1 MRLVAVTVASA
12 VALSAVSAV
21 SVAQAVEGIQTA
33 KAAPAKPPAPSG
45 PVPKLPAN
53 LPVTVDDAADYD
65 GQSLCDPAPKPGA
78 VKLAGVLNATYGGAA
93 VQVTRGCTVGGQS
106 EHKEGR
112 ALDWMRSIRNAKDA
126 AQVSAFLAW
135 LMATDEAG
143 NEYAMARRL
152 GVMYVAWNNKM
163 WRAYDP
169 GRGWAYFKGCDAANR
184 QAPGWDNTCHRNHVH
199 ISLSWDG
206 AAGLTSFYSGRAVT
220 TASCASWYSSPG
232 AVPAASNVTFTA
244 SVPRRVFNS
253 TTGAGAPGVCRVTA
267 PRWSSDSRKTV
278 IKVAGVS
285 GVPATGV
292 RAVLV
297 RVTALRGNSPAPVTI
312 GASGGTPGTAIT
324 IPTSKGAGSIMTAV
338 PLGADGSLTVST
350 STGAVDV
357 IVDVLGWYTNAE
369 TVQSPRPQGFPA
381 ITSSYAAT
389 ARTVYASGPI
399 AKGSAKTLGFIGRAG
414 LPKSTLRSVTV
425 VASTYSATRTG
436 RILVTLANGTPLAS
450 LPYAAGRTI
459 GTTVVIP
466 IADAGRIVLR
476 NKGSVSARMRFDL
489 VSFTAA
495 SGRTTRDTTMVSPRT
510 IHSTKA
516 SAGPREITVVK
527 VAGVSGVPATNVR
540 AVLVQVA
547 SSKSTVDGF
556 VQLWASGGGR
566 PHGRSAGVQRGVAGG
581 SVIAVPVGADG
592 SIAISSSAAGLPFS
606 VRVLGWL
613 RR

>member
-1 MRLVAVTVASA
+1 MASA
-12 VALSAVSAV
+12 VVLTGVSAA
-21 SVAQAVEGIQTA
+21 SVAQAAGAINAA
-33 KAAPAKPPAPSG
+33 KAAPAKTPAVSVPV
-45 PVPKLPAN
+45 VPKSPAN
-53 LPVTVDDAADYD
+53 LPATVDDAAAYD

-126 AQVSAFLAW
+126 AQVSDFLAW
-135 LMATDEAG
+135 LMATDAAG
-143 NEYAMARRL
+143 NQYAMARRL

-169 GRGWAYFKGCDAANR
+169 GRGWAFFKGCDAANR
-184 QAPGWDNTCHRNHVH
+184 QVPGWDTTCHRNHVH

-206 AAGLTSFYSGRAVT
+206 AAGLTSFYSGKAVT
-220 TASCASWYSSPG
+220 TASCSSWYSSPG
-232 AVPAASNVTFTA
+232 PVPAASNVTFTA

-253 TTGAGAPGVCRVTA
+253 TTGAGVPGVCRVTA

-297 RVTALRGNSPAPVTI
+297 RVIALRGNSPAPVTI

-324 IPTSKGAGSIMTAV
+324 IPTSKGAGSITTAV
-338 PLGADGSLTVST
+338 PLGVDGSLTVST
-350 STGAVDV
+350 TTGAVDV

-381 ITSSYAAT
+381 ITSTFAAT

-399 AKGSAKTLGFIGRAG
+399 AKASTKTLGFIGRAG
-414 LPKSTLRSVTV
+414 LPKSSLRSVTV

-476 NKGSVSARMRFDL
+476 NKGSVAVRMRFDL

-527 VAGVSGVPATNVR
+527 VAGVGAVPATNVR

-556 VQLWASGGGR
+556 VQLWGSGGGR
-566 PHGRSAGVQRGVAGG
+566 AHGRSAGVQRGVAGG
-581 SVIAVPVGADG
+581 SVIAVPVGTDG
-592 SIAISSSAAGLPFS
+592 SIAISSTTAGLPFS